1 MKQTWI
7 WAVLVA
13 VALAAGFFGGQMTR
27 GGEAVSEELQMRVAK
42 LEEKI
47 SSLEKQLAARPTG
60 GAGLKIAYIHA
71 EKVFQDYRKT
81 TEAVQKFRA
90 EAERRQQEFK
100 GLQDRFKKG
109 LLSEDEFQREGA
121 RIQQEMQRLDL
132 DLTTQ
137 IQGEMLKVIERI
149 AAERNFD
156 WVTQRKDV
164 VLYAKPGVLEDITY
178 DVLKI
183 LNE

>member
-27 GGEAVSEELQMRVAK
+27 GGEAASNELQAKVAK
-42 LEEKI
+42 LEEKL
-47 SSLEKQLAARPTG
+47 SALEKQLAARPSG

-71 EKVFQDYRKT
+71 EKVFQDYKKT
-81 TEAVQKFRA
+81 TEAVQKFRT
-90 EAERRQQEFK
+90 EAEKKQQELK
-100 GLQDRFKKG
+100 VLQDRFKKG
-109 LLSEDEFQREGA
+109 QLSEDDFQREGT
-121 RIQQEMQRLDL
+121 RIQQELQRLDL
-132 DLTTQ
+132 ELTMQ
-137 IQGEMLKVIERI
+137 IQSEMLKVIEQI
-149 AAERNFD
+149 AVERGFD

-178 DVLKI
+178 DVLKK

>member
-27 GGEAVSEELQMRVAK
+27 GGEAVSEELQTRVAK

-47 SSLEKQLAARPTG
+47 SSLEKQLTARPAAG
-60 GAGLKIAYIHA
+60 GLKIAYIHA

-90 EAERRQQEFK
+90 EAERRQQEFR
-100 GLQDRFKKG
+100 GIQDRFRKG
-109 LLSEDEFQREGA
+109 LLSEDEFQRESA

-132 DLTTQ
+132 ELTTQ